1 MLAHD
6 SGKGA
11 ITLLFWGWLLVATA
25 APTATSAA
33 TVAGAPMRYV
43 YHPPESADDT
53 RYLYQW
59 KILETAL
66 EKTRQ
71 EFGPY
76 VMERSESMTEKRQ
89 ANEMLTGSG
98 KLTVMYISTT
108 PEFERALLPVRI
120 PVDRNLGG
128 YSVFLIRRQDQA
140 RFSPEMGLGD
150 IRKFSFGLG
159 LGWIDVEI
167 LRTNG
172 FRVITG
178 SSYEGLFTMLENGR
192 FDVFLRSAT
201 EVLEEYAARRA
212 RLPDLAIEE
221 NLVLYYPLPMYFWF
235 SRSEEGRHLAER
247 VERGM
252 RQMIADGTYDRIFD
266 QYQGRKIEQLRL
278 NRRTILR
285 IDNPNVGTET
295 PAGDSTLWFDPAT
308 YRAPP
313 PLRP

>member
-1 MLAHD
+1 MHLQMQFFCA
-6 SGKGA
+6 
-11 ITLLFWGWLLVATA
+11 WLLLWLVAPDA
-25 APTATSAA
+25 QAA
-33 TVAGAPMRYV
+33 TGQAPAMRYL
-43 YHPPESADDT
+43 YHPPESANDT
-53 RYLYQW
+53 RYLYHW

-66 EKTRQ
+66 EKTSA

-76 VMERSESMTEKRQ
+76 VLEPSEFMTEKRQ
-89 ANEMLTGSG
+89 ANEMLTDSG

-128 YSVFLIRRQDQA
+128 YSVFLIRKQDQA
-140 RFSPEMGLGD
+140 RFNSGMGLED

-159 LGWIDVEI
+159 LGWIDVQI
-167 LRTNG
+167 LRANG

-178 SSYEGLFTMLENGR
+178 SSYEGLFSMLENGR
-192 FDVFLRSAT
+192 FDVFLRSAP
-201 EVLEEYAARRA
+201 EVLDEYAARRA

-235 SRSEEGRHLAER
+235 SRSEEGRRLAER
-247 VERGM
+247 VEKGM
-252 RQMIADGTYDRIFD
+252 RRMIADGTYDRIFD
-266 QYQGRKIEQLRL
+266 QYQGKKIEQLQL
-278 NRRTILR
+278 NKRRILR
-285 IDNPNVGTET
+285 IDNPNVGPET
-295 PAGDSTLWFDPAT
+295 PFGDSRLWFDPAT